1 MSIYYFLGHLSQIIS
16 INLWT
21 VAIVVTKIITVEIS
35 PFIIVPLQMLL
46 GTLLLFSYFIILRK
60 PINLN
65 SFYSG
70 VIFGLIA
77 PGMAFSFFMFAS
89 TKTDALSMIVF
100 WSLLP
105 LLTPIFGRIFLSE
118 LISPFLYF
126 GLLIAVIGSY
136 ILISNRSL
144 SGTSNLF
151 GNLLAFCGVLC
162 SITGHII
169 GRKFNKKHLKPEE
182 MALGQVFGATI
193 TSTILLIINLFIFDL
208 NMLNVS
214 EIYNLTTMPVFIYLV
229 VFATALNFLL
239 YNFALSRIPVAWV
252 SFYSIFIPPLGVI
265 FSYFILNEI
274 ITKFDL
280 YAIIIIFIGSTI
292 PLLHK
297 YFTNTKEWKKI

>member
-1 MSIYYFLGHLSQIIS
+1 M
-16 INLWT
+16 
-21 VAIVVTKIITVEIS
+21 
-35 PFIIVPLQMLL
+35 
-46 GTLLLFSYFIILRK
+46 
-60 PINLN
+60 
-65 SFYSG
+65 
-70 VIFGLIA
+70 
-77 PGMAFSFFMFAS
+77 
-89 TKTDALSMIVF
+89 
-100 WSLLP
+100 
-105 LLTPIFGRIFLSE
+105 
-118 LISPFLYF
+118 
-126 GLLIAVIGSY
+126 
-136 ILISNRSL
+136 ISNRSL

-169 GRKFNKKHLKPEE
+169 GRKFNKKHLKPQE

-274 ITKFDL
+274 ITKFDF

-297 YFTNTKEWKKI
+297 YFTNTKAWKKI

>member
-35 PFIIVPLQMLL
+35 SFIIVPLQMLL
-46 GTLLLFSYFIILRK
+46 GTILLFSYFIILRK

-70 VIFGLIA
+70 IIFGLIA

-118 LISPFLYF
+118 SISPFLYF

-169 GRKFNKKHLKPEE
+169 GRNFNKKHLKPEE
-182 MALGQVFGATI
+182 TALGQVFGATI

-274 ITKFDL
+274 ITKFDF

-297 YFTNTKEWKKI
+297 YFTNTKTWKKI